1 MPSRLPQFLRRL
13 RPREWRMLFYLAI
26 MASVAAW
33 RFLPRPWNA
42 TNHRETAHFTI
53 SSSATPEQTIAMGD
67 ASERLYRAYAKRFS
81 TLSRYQANHPR
92 LQMLLY
98 RDRDELRRINPGMGW
113 AEAFYR
119 KPQCRAF
126 YSADERNPFHWM
138 LHEAVH
144 QLNEEVAHLDLEK
157 WLDEGLAEYLST
169 GRVRDG
175 ELVPGTIDAYTY
187 PVWWIASIAKEG
199 DLAKDLANGSIIP
212 LRAIIEDN
220 GPDMDDHVN
229 LYYLHWWTLAHFIF
243 ETRPNEALKLLEAGG
258 TLEAFER
265 LIGRVETVQPQWYAH
280 VRRIKDTVQNA
291 NLHFQQPGEVPRPVA
306 AGP

>member
-1 MPSRLPQFLRRL
+1 
-13 RPREWRMLFYLAI
+13 

-33 RFLPRPWNA
+33 RFLPRHWDPA
-42 TNHRETAHFTI
+42 THRETEHFTI

-67 ASERLYRAYAKRFS
+67 ACERLYRAYAKRFS
-81 TLSRYQANHPR
+81 TLSGYQAKHPK

-98 RDRDELRRINPGMGW
+98 KDRDEMRRINPGMGW

-126 YSADERNPFHWM
+126 YSADENNPFHWM

-144 QLNEEVAHLDLEK
+144 QLNEEVAHTDLEK
-157 WLDEGLAEYLST
+157 WLEEGVAEYLST
-169 GRVRDG
+169 SRVRDG
-175 ELVPGTIDAYTY
+175 ELVPGTIDLYTY
-187 PVWWIASIAKEG
+187 PVWWISSIAKEG

-229 LYYLHWWTLAHFIF
+229 LYYLHWWTLAHFVF
-243 ETRPNEALKLLEAGG
+243 ETRPDAAVKLMEAGG
-258 TLEAFER
+258 TLGAFEK
-265 LIGRVETVQPQWYAH
+265 LLGPVETVQPQWYAH
-280 VRRIKDTVQNA
+280 VRRIKDTVNKA
-291 NLHFQQPGEVPRPVA
+291 TPHFQQTGEVPRA
-306 AGP
+306 AAAP